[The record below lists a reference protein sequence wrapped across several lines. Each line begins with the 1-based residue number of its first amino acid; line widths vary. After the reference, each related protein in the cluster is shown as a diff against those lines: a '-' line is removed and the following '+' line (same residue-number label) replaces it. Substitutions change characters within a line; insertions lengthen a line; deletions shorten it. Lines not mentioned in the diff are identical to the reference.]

1 MGRYGHKSVHYK
13 DFYNNTMAGLG
24 WLGSTDCGSHGRGP
38 RFDPLCVHQK
48 RPDLLG
54 FSSHPEKSIGSSIR
68 NEARNAHLDPWTFR
82 GLCSPCSPCSA
93 NVKEIKISACLCMTQ
108 NSC

>member
-1 MGRYGHKSVHYK
+1 MKGACGGGGVEFGQMCAVRCR
-13 DFYNNTMAGLG
+13 
-24 WLGSTDCGSHGRGP
+24 TDPRAFPSHGRGP

-54 FSSHPEKSIGSSIR
+54 FSSHPEKFIGSSIR
-68 NEARNAHLDPWTFR
+68 NEARNAQLDPWTFR

-93 NVKEIKISACLCMTQ
+93 NIKEIKISACVYMTQ
-108 NSC
+108 K